1 MMNAGKKTY
10 NNNLVFVAASLGML
24 LFGVVFI
31 SLGSILPH
39 LRDLFELSDLSTGSL
54 LALLPLGLLIGSLV
68 FGPVVDRYG
77 FKILLLVSGLL
88 VFAGIEGIALTGN
101 LMVLRISIVFIG
113 VGGGAIN
120 GGANALVADTAEGDR
135 GARLSLLGV
144 FFGIGALG
152 VPILL
157 GMLIHVL
164 SYDKILFW
172 IGISV
177 LLPLILYLV
186 MDFPPPKHPQGFPI
200 REATKLLKNPWII
213 LIGFVLFIQSGMEG
227 LANYWSTTFLQE
239 NKEFDNQHAL
249 FSLSCL
255 VAGMT
260 ATRLI
265 LGWALHH
272 VQSNLVLVGSIGLS
286 IAGSLILLLAES
298 HFATYAG
305 MIILGSGLAAC
316 FPIVMGFVAHKYKS
330 LSGTAL
336 SMVLVLALMGNM
348 LINYGMGVI
357 ANSKGTG
364 IMPAVLAGGI
374 FLQLFLLLLV
384 LNRNKK

>member
-10 NNNLVFVAASLGML
+10 NNNLVFVAASMGML

-120 GGANALVADTAEGDR
+120 GGANALVADTAKGDR

-152 VPILL
+152 V
-157 GMLIHVL
+157 
-164 SYDKILFW
+164 
-172 IGISV
+172 
-177 LLPLILYLV
+177 
-186 MDFPPPKHPQGFPI
+186 
-200 REATKLLKNPWII
+200 
-213 LIGFVLFIQSGMEG
+213 
-227 LANYWSTTFLQE
+227 
-239 NKEFDNQHAL
+239 
-249 FSLSCL
+249 
-255 VAGMT
+255 
-260 ATRLI
+260 
-265 LGWALHH
+265 
-272 VQSNLVLVGSIGLS
+272 
-286 IAGSLILLLAES
+286 
-298 HFATYAG
+298 
-305 MIILGSGLAAC
+305 
-316 FPIVMGFVAHKYKS
+316 
-330 LSGTAL
+330 
-336 SMVLVLALMGNM
+336 
-348 LINYGMGVI
+348 
-357 ANSKGTG
+357 
-364 IMPAVLAGGI
+364 AGGP
-374 FLQLFLLLLV
+374 
-384 LNRNKK
+384 